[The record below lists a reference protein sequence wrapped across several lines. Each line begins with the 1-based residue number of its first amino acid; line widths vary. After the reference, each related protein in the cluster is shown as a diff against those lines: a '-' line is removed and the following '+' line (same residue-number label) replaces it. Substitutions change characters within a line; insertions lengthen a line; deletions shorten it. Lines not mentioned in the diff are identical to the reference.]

1 MIQWTFVQMSN
12 VAHGP
17 LVSIWYINKK
27 KWIKLFYNQ
36 IISCDIKNGVV
47 LNISLLRMSA
57 GWDFIYLMYTCIHLF
72 QKYLVF
78 YDKNI
83 DIKGITIDGDKYKY
97 HNTHMIFLLI

>member
-36 IISCDIKNGVV
+36 IRSCDIKNGIV

-57 GWDFIYLMYTCIHLF
+57 GWDFIYLHVHMYLSLSEIFGILR
-72 QKYLVF
+72 QK
-78 YDKNI
+78 
-83 DIKGITIDGDKYKY
+83 T
-97 HNTHMIFLLI
+97 